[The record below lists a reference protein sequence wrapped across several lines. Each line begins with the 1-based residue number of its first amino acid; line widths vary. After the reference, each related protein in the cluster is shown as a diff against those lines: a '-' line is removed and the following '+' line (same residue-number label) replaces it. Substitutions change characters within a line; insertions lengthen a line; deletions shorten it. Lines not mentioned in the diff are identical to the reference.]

1 MLNVAVRKKFLA
13 ANPCSGVEF
22 PARVDGM
29 SRPHYMGWSEQQKIE
44 FNAPEYLKNLIQIV
58 TETGLRIYKELA
70 PIRKEH
76 LDLLNGTVWIPDS
89 KTVNGV
95 AEVPLTDIAIEAF
108 RRQLAISGPGPFLFP
123 SEEDPEKHQKTFKTT
138 WRATLRRAGVPYFR
152 IYDLRSTYA
161 TRLSAGGVADE
172 FVTQLLRQGDAKV
185 FKKYSQMKLQMKREA
200 LGKLNR
206 NANEGGK
213 SSDTGRPN

>member
-1 MLNVAVRKKFLA
+1 M
-13 ANPCSGVEF
+13 
-22 PARVDGM
+22 
-29 SRPHYMGWSEQQKIE
+29 
-44 FNAPEYLKNLIQIV
+44 IQIV

-123 SEEDPEKHQKTFKTT
+123 SEEDPENIRRRSRQPGAPRCVGRVFRTFGSTT
-138 WRATLRRAGVPYFR
+138 
-152 IYDLRSTYA
+152 
-161 TRLSAGGVADE
+161 
-172 FVTQLLRQGDAKV
+172 
-185 FKKYSQMKLQMKREA
+185 
-200 LGKLNR
+200 
-206 NANEGGK
+206 
-213 SSDTGRPN
+213 

>member
-1 MLNVAVRKKFLA
+1 MF
-13 ANPCSGVEF
+13 
-22 PARVDGM
+22 
-29 SRPHYMGWSEQQKIE
+29 RPHYMGWSEQQKIE

-123 SEEDPEKHQKTFKTT
+123 SEEDPDETSEDVQDDLARHV
-138 WRATLRRAGVPYFR
+138 ASGGCSILS
-152 IYDLRSTYA
+152 DLRPEIYIRHTAERWRSCRRIRNA
-161 TRLSAGGVADE
+161 APEAGGREGLQEVLSDE
-172 FVTQLLRQGDAKV
+172 A
-185 FKKYSQMKLQMKREA
+185 
-200 LGKLNR
+200 
-206 NANEGGK
+206 ANEAGGP
-213 SSDTGRPN
+213 GQVEPERQRRREEF